1 MADEPESLILRYLR
15 RLDERTER
23 IEQNVADITADIRS
37 LKGHMSAFLDSEV
50 RQDGV
55 IAAIQIRLDR
65 IERRLDLTSEPA
77 G

>member
-50 RQDGV
+50 RQDGA